1 MLRRSGTPMHHGGN
15 SIGTCYLSTRRH
27 SLAGTPMRHQGSTLD
42 THINNV
48 PRFPGDGPRCRE
60 ALQSV
65 TRSSCSKIRSG
76 HATSRQGGVPL
87 QEHPCVIKAT
97 HLTHTTT
104 CAKISGG
111 RPPLLRNISIGDPI
125 VMPRFSPRQGGI
137 PWEHQC
143 VIGVATTLPCQAWM
157 KAHVARPKSAPII
170 AHTGISLPTGA
181 FRSFLHCLL
190 MGHASTT

>member
-1 MLRRSGTPMHHGGN
+1 MREHPCVIKAAHLTHTTMCQDFRGT
-15 SIGTCYLSTRRH
+15 T
-27 SLAGTPMRHQGSTLD
+27 
-42 THINNV
+42 
-48 PRFPGDGPRCRE
+48 PRCRE

-65 TRSSCSKIRSG
+65 TQSSCSKIQSG

-170 AHTGISLPTGA
+170 AHTGISLPTGV
-181 FRSFLHCLL
+181 FRSFFRCLL
-190 MGHASTT
+190 MGRVVTRH